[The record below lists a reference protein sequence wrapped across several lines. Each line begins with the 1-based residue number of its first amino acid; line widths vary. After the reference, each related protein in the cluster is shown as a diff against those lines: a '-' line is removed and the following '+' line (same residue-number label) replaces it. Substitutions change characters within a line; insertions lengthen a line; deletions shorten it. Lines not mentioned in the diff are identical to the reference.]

1 MHTLVRRQIEVPA
14 KYLGI
19 TNKVHGFDS
28 NRSSWSDDF
37 WEEARH
43 EYEEE
48 VVPMEIEVAGN
59 ETSNET
65 SRDNGSI
72 DDNGG
77 SVDAVVDIVVEVH
90 NEVDMASEAL
100 SAAVESDNNGV
111 VDGHDGV
118 GIGSFLSQNDEEMS
132 TRNAHHCAIC

>member
-1 MHTLVRRQIEVPA
+1 VHTLVPRQIEVAA

-28 NRSSWSDDF
+28 NRSSWSCSDDF
-37 WEEARH
+37 WEEARY

-48 VVPMEIEVAGN
+48 VVRMEIEVAG
-59 ETSNET
+59 NET

-77 SVDAVVDIVVEVH
+77 TVDAVVDIVVEVH
-90 NEVDMASEAL
+90 NEMDMASEAL

-111 VDGHDGV
+111 VGDHDGV
-118 GIGSFLSQNDEEMS
+118 GVDDYLGHNDKMMRT

>member
-1 MHTLVRRQIEVPA
+1 VHTRVPRQIEVAA

-19 TNKVHGFDS
+19 TNKVHRFDC

-37 WEEARH
+37 WEEAEARY

-48 VVPMEIEVAGN
+48 VAPMEIEVAGN
-59 ETSNET
+59 ETSRNNN
-65 SRDNGSI
+65 SV
-72 DDNGG
+72 DDNCG

-90 NEVDMASEAL
+90 NEVDMALEAL

-111 VDGHDGV
+111 VGDHDGV
-118 GIGSFLSQNDEEMS
+118 GVDDYLGHNDKMMRT